1 MNMKFVIVIFVLI
14 IGVVLHGITREFMN
28 RH

>member
-1 MNMKFVIVIFVLI
+1 MNMEFVTVIFVLI